1 MCNVQE
7 SQSNPRTTLID
18 FNNAA
23 CPNSNGRS
31 QVCCEEKDVKKDGK
45 EENSF
50 FDFEEEIF
58 SNVEGPTCDQF
69 SDIGYKCMPYQLC
82 EDYTDDLLFLKQSE
96 FVTIRSELSQQ
107 ALAEIATCPDLSQ
120 VCCHD
125 KKQSCN
131 DFKDIDYRYVCY
143 SKPNCF
149 KKQYFSSSFLLTWGS
164 LAC

>member
-1 MCNVQE
+1 MARHYKTE
-7 SQSNPRTTLID
+7 KS
-18 FNNAA
+18 FNWLPCKFLTCAA
-23 CPNSNGRS
+23 
-31 QVCCEEKDVKKDGK
+31 KT
-45 EENSF
+45 
-50 FDFEEEIF
+50 FEEEIF
-58 SNVEGPTCDQF
+58 SNNEGPTCDQF

-131 DFKDIDYRYVCY
+131 DFKDIDYRYFCY
-143 SKPNCF
+143 SQAKLINI
-149 KKQYFSSSFLLTWGS
+149 LTRI
-164 LAC
+164 

>member
-7 SQSNPRTTLID
+7 PESNPRSTLID

-31 QVCCEEKDVKKDGK
+31 QVCCEEKNVKKD
-45 EENSF
+45 EENILV
-50 FDFEEEIF
+50 DFEEEIF
-58 SNVEGPTCDQF
+58 SNDEGPTCDLF
-69 SDIGYKCMPYQLC
+69 SDVGYKCMPNQFC
-82 EDYTDDLLFLKQSE
+82 EDSSDDLSIFKQSKT
-96 FVTIRSELSQQ
+96 VTIRSELTQQ

-131 DFKDIDYRYVCY
+131 DFKDIDYRY
-143 SKPNCF
+143 
-149 KKQYFSSSFLLTWGS
+149 
-164 LAC
+164 AC

>member
-1 MCNVQE
+1 MCNMQE
-7 SQSNPRTTLID
+7 SESNPRTTLID
-18 FNNAA
+18 FDNAA

-31 QVCCEEKDVKKDGK
+31 QVCCEEKNVKKDDEE
-45 EENSF
+45 EENTF
-50 FDFEEEIF
+50 FNFEEEIF

-131 DFKDIDYRYVCY
+131 DFKDIDYRY
-143 SKPNCF
+143 
-149 KKQYFSSSFLLTWGS
+149 
-164 LAC
+164 AC